1 MRAIWKGSISF
12 GLVNIP
18 IALYPA
24 TRKEELSFRLLR
36 RSDLSPVN
44 YKRVA
49 EKDGKE
55 VPWDEI
61 VKGYEYEKGKYV
73 VLKNEDFQRVDLEA
87 TQTVDIQD
95 FVDQEEIDPIFFY
108 KPYYLEPQKG
118 GDKAYVLLRD
128 ALAESKKVGIAKVV
142 IKTRQ
147 YLAGVKAEDGV
158 LVLELMHFAEEL
170 ADSDKLHV
178 PKKIEPGKREINM
191 AKALIDSMS
200 SKWDPEK
207 YRDDYRE
214 ALMEVIEEKVE
225 AGGKEIE
232 AKPKPKRQPT
242 KVIDLVS
249 VLQKSLEQTGA
260 KTRST
265 TPKIDNSMK
274 KIFLATIAFIFMAS
288 LIKAEPLSPAE
299 VKNLLARI
307 RQERAAAPQVQAD
320 FQEEK
325 TMRLMNKPIVSS
337 GKVSFQMPNKFRREV
352 KGSSPSVTVSD
363 GQQLWIYYPNFK
375 SAERYSLG
383 KRSPLDSVIAAI
395 NTALNLENVEGSFH
409 IAATKIDPPKA
420 GYELDLTPRSPSM
433 KRMFQ
438 KLKVQINDDLL
449 LQHTEM
455 LQPNGDRVVT
465 VYSNQTRVPIPA
477 STFEFTPPARTEV
490 SSPLGR

>member
-24 TRKEELSFRLLR
+24 TRREEFKFRLLR
-36 RSDLSPVN
+36 KSDLSPVN

-73 VLKNEDFQRVDLEA
+73 VLKDEDFERVDLEA

-128 ALAESKKVGIAKVV
+128 TLEESKKVGIAKVV

-147 YLAGVKAEDGV
+147 YLAGVKPKDGA

-170 ADSDKLHV
+170 ADPSKLHV
-178 PKKIEPGKREINM
+178 PKKMEVGKREMNM
-191 AKALIDSMS
+191 ATALIDSMS
-200 SKWDPEK
+200 SKWNPEK
-207 YRDDYRE
+207 YHDDYRE

-232 AKPKPKRQPT
+232 EKPRKAPKPT

-249 VLQKSLEQTGA
+249 VLQKSLEQTGGVKKKATVKSRRRQKQPA
-260 KTRST
+260 K
-265 TPKIDNSMK
+265 
-274 KIFLATIAFIFMAS
+274 
-288 LIKAEPLSPAE
+288 KAA
-299 VKNLLARI
+299 
-307 RQERAAAPQVQAD
+307 
-320 FQEEK
+320 
-325 TMRLMNKPIVSS
+325 
-337 GKVSFQMPNKFRREV
+337 
-352 KGSSPSVTVSD
+352 
-363 GQQLWIYYPNFK
+363 
-375 SAERYSLG
+375 
-383 KRSPLDSVIAAI
+383 
-395 NTALNLENVEGSFH
+395 
-409 IAATKIDPPKA
+409 
-420 GYELDLTPRSPSM
+420 
-433 KRMFQ
+433 
-438 KLKVQINDDLL
+438 
-449 LQHTEM
+449 
-455 LQPNGDRVVT
+455 
-465 VYSNQTRVPIPA
+465 
-477 STFEFTPPARTEV
+477 
-490 SSPLGR
+490 